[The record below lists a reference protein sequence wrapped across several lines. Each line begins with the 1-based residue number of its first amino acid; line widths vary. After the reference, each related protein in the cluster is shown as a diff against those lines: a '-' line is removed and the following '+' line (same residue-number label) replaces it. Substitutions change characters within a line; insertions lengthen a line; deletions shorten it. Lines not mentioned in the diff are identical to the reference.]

1 MPLFVSHRLYDPLL
15 PLDYL
20 DLLRKLDRF
29 AQLADELQGHPP
41 SGSNDRRPERLRRHH
56 EDLLELAETL
66 LPPTPDLVHERAA
79 AKAFAE
85 GAMLLLH
92 YERSVLGG
100 GEFKDTLGSRTLSA
114 FRCDLAD
121 PSEAEAEA
129 WIAAVRSA
137 CALDDAEWAE
147 VEANLEPELAALAE
161 RHALVEALEAL
172 HPLEAGSPDAPAQ
185 VLALFDRL
193 YPGHPLREGEVDLIR
208 TGSSLFFCVPW
219 REEELVD
226 CAPRDEAEEQA
237 LAEFL
242 RRLNTTQQLYF
253 AHFPV
258 FGFFRGEQADPSLL
272 SELARRC
279 GLSEERV
286 SQTLTTM
293 VTILKSSEVDKFI
306 VHDAW
311 GHQWQ
316 AHLLPFEDDL
326 QRVGTFEQLPRL
338 DEAVPP
344 PAGEEGPSRLDECL
358 RAALALLAQGEA
370 VPPTHWDRYLRGAI
384 GSRIGAGMSGLVA
397 EMLADVVEY
406 KLVSLGGPV
415 AEQLESS
422 SYFKA
427 LPTKLDL
434 TLPDLRLFFRFA
446 LRGFRDFCDGDEH
459 AEALAETL
467 ARAEGASSADAAAA
481 VESFQER
488 TAALL
493 DDLFAPRFHYVAT
506 DKGVRVNLFPRLA
519 LNLLGLHSA
528 LVACYGRLERQARE
542 YPYPLGGFRDL
553 LVLST
558 AAFYQQDPRGNL
570 WHMDEFLAHYFEPL
584 LERLLAELSAR
595 A

>member
-1 MPLFVSHRLYDPLL
+1 MPLFVSNRLYDPLL
-15 PLDYL
+15 PLEYL

-41 SGSNDRRPERLRRHH
+41 GSPNDSRPERLRRHH
-56 EDLLELAETL
+56 ADLLELSVDL

-85 GAMLLLH
+85 GALLLLH

-100 GEFKDTLGSRTLSA
+100 GEVLDTLGSRTLSA

-121 PSEAEAEA
+121 PTEEEAER
-129 WIAAVRSA
+129 WVSAVRRA
-137 CALDDAEWAE
+137 CQLDDAAWAE
-147 VEANLEPELAALAE
+147 VQANLEPELAALAE
-161 RHALVEALEAL
+161 RHALVDAIEAM
-172 HPLEAGSPDAPAQ
+172 HPLEAGSPENPAR
-185 VLALFDRL
+185 VLALFERL
-193 YPGHPLREGEVDLIR
+193 YPGHPLKEGEVDLIR

-219 REEELVD
+219 DKEELVD
-226 CAPRDEAEEQA
+226 CAPRDDVEEQA

-242 RRLNTTQQLYF
+242 RRLNDTQQLYF

-258 FGFFRGEQADPSLL
+258 FGFFRGEQADPTLVA
-272 SELARRC
+272 ELAERC

-286 SQTLTTM
+286 SENLTTM

-316 AHLLPFEDDL
+316 AHLLPFEDDM
-326 QRVGTFEQLPRL
+326 QRVGTFEQLPAL
-338 DEAVPP
+338 DEAVPA
-344 PAGEEGPSRLDECL
+344 PAGEQEPSRLIEVC
-358 RAALALLAQGEA
+358 RAALELLAAGEA
-370 VPPTHWDRYLRGAI
+370 VSPSHWDRYLRGAI
-384 GSRIGAGMSGLVA
+384 GSRIGAGMSGLIA

-406 KLVSLGGPV
+406 KLVSLGGEV
-415 AEQLESS
+415 AEELESS

-446 LRGFRDFCDGDEH
+446 LRAFRDFCDGD
-459 AEALAETL
+459 ADALREALVREADAEP
-467 ARAEGASSADAAAA
+467 AAAA
-481 VESFQER
+481 KVVESFRDR
-488 TAALL
+488 TASLL
-493 DDLFAPRFHYVAT
+493 DDLFAPRFHYTAT

-528 LVACYGRLERQARE
+528 LVACYERLERDQRD
-542 YPYPLGGFRDL
+542 YPYPLSGFRDL

-570 WHMDEFLAHYFEPL
+570 WHMDEFLAHFFEPL
-584 LERLLAELSAR
+584 LDRLLAELA
-595 A
+595 